1 MAAIDPDETP
11 ELEDGVDP
19 SRPRATL
26 KIIRPPPGLD
36 LDEEEDDEDDE
47 DDEEDSDDEETN
59 GGPSDKEKAR
69 KLKEAAALKDMMED
83 DDEEDDDEDDEEFD
97 LQAAISKL
105 VKGKAPATDDDDDD
119 ESDEGLDVD
128 EMVVC
133 TLDPEK
139 VKLQQPMTI
148 PILDEANRNLL
159 CSTTS
164 SLLTSLSLRASAFSS
179 RSLVLTAST

>member
-11 ELEDGVDP
+11 EHEDGVDS

-36 LDEEEDDEDDE
+36 LDDEDDEDSD

-69 KLKEAAALKDMMED
+69 KLKEAAALKDMED
-83 DDEEDDDEDDEEFD
+83 DDEEEDDDDDDEEFD

-105 VKGKAPATDDDDDD
+105 VKGKAPATDEDDDD

-139 VKLQQPMTI
+139 VNLQQPKTI
-148 PILDEANRNLL
+148 SVYMELMDIFFVALPA
-159 CSTTS
+159 TS
-164 SLLTSLSLRASAFSS
+164 
-179 RSLVLTAST
+179 